1 MARRNIAGAGILEL
15 LDRASQ
21 GNSVPDLLVLLHSYP
36 EAGSVGCK
44 ISTLQSCLSCFD
56 SC

>member
-21 GNSVPDLLVLLHSYP
+21 GNNIPDLLVVFHSYL
-36 EAGSVGCK
+36 E
-44 ISTLQSCLSCFD
+44 
-56 SC
+56 